1 MGSDLVGSGNDNVR
15 LDMMV
20 VGGRDVS
27 AVGVCVVGAVVL
39 TA

>member
-1 MGSDLVGSGNDNVR
+1 MGSDLVGSGNDNVC

-20 VGGRDVS
+20 VGGWAVS
-27 AVGVCVVGAVVL
+27 AVGVCVVGSVVL